1 MKGRDAYMEREP
13 WCSIYEICKYLNCTY
28 YAVKGAIKYHNMPA
42 YKVGKLWRLKK
53 SEVDEWLKT
62 PEAQKSAIA
71 VPTDPEKHQQFQE
84 RYERIK
90 ALKTEPKTKISYKT
104 LFKMLID
111 RGIKKKELAQMANI
125 SIATVTK
132 MAQGGNVTTD
142 VFERIC
148 IALNCKVGDIVE
160 IVPVGTQEESI
171 AKKADN
177 EIKKK
182 SVETPALTIK
192 KTKISEP
199 EVADEHGLFPREREI
214 VHFIYERIH
223 YYKENPP
230 LFMLRMV
237 LDEYGAEN
245 PNMTVG
251 EARTLIPTDR
261 YYSLV
266 LNDVFEEF
274 GKDGYAFD
282 KKHIPFSLIESGHF
296 EPDEETFGEITMT

>member
-1 MKGRDAYMEREP
+1 MERER
-13 WCSIYEICKYLNCTY
+13 WWSIYEMCKYLDCTY
-28 YAVKGAIKYHNMPA
+28 YAIKSAITHDNMPA
-42 YKVGKLWRLKK
+42 YKVGKLWRMKK

-62 PEAQKSAIA
+62 PEGQRSIVNTHAN
-71 VPTDPEKHQQFQE
+71 PELKQQFQD
-84 RYERIK
+84 RYINEK
-90 ALKTEPKTKISYKT
+90 GVPSVSSPKISFKP

-111 RGIKKKELAQMANI
+111 KGMKKKELAKIADI

-132 MAQGGNVTTD
+132 MAKGGNVNTD
-142 VFERIC
+142 VMEKIC
-148 IALNCKVGDIVE
+148 TALDCKVGDICVIVPAGSQEE
-160 IVPVGTQEESI
+160 IVEPKTEPVT
-171 AKKADN
+171 
-177 EIKKK
+177 KKK
-182 SVETPALTIK
+182 SVATPTLTIK
-192 KTKISEP
+192 KPKVVEP

-214 VHFIYERIH
+214 AHFIYERIH

-237 LDEYGAEN
+237 LDEYGADN
-245 PNMTVG
+245 PDMTVG

-274 GKDGYAFD
+274 GKEGYAFD

-296 EPDEETFGEITMT
+296 EPDEETFGEISMT